1 MSEEPLDSVGAW
13 RAIILYGLNTAT
25 YKIALGQCLAAF
37 ARAGV
42 THVSMEMLATA
53 FFDAY
58 RDRLRSGKPQL
69 DHPNRL
75 TVMERVISQFDLGVL
90 SREAAI
96 AAVARDAFGDVV
108 PRFHTLSGLEL
119 PARFYHHTAQGL
131 VLTDSLFEVFGR
143 PDQETLQ
150 AELGS
155 RWDLLEAAFTM
166 KRQPSELAN
175 DIRRI
180 YLAAGYDR
188 TDITENRPVLNGYQQ
203 GRCFYCG
210 EAMHD
215 EAVVVDHVI
224 PRQVVQ
230 HDDIWNLV
238 LAHAFCNAQKSD
250 LLPGV
255 DYVEKLIERN
265 EHFIGSN
272 HPIRPKLVAQLGT
285 NPERRRR
292 HIERV
297 YGDARLVLGPA
308 YTWEGIRGYHAA
320 TDPFYRSIIR
330 KLKR

>member
-1 MSEEPLDSVGAW
+1 L
-13 RAIILYGLNTAT
+13 
-25 YKIALGQCLAAF
+25 
-37 ARAGV
+37 
-42 THVSMEMLATA
+42 
-53 FFDAY
+53 
-58 RDRLRSGKPQL
+58 
-69 DHPNRL
+69 
-75 TVMERVISQFDLGVL
+75 
-90 SREAAI
+90 
-96 AAVARDAFGDVV
+96 
-108 PRFHTLSGLEL
+108 
-119 PARFYHHTAQGL
+119 
-131 VLTDSLFEVFGR
+131 
-143 PDQETLQ
+143 
-150 AELGS
+150 
-155 RWDLLEAAFTM
+155 
-166 KRQPSELAN
+166 
-175 DIRRI
+175 
-180 YLAAGYDR
+180 
-188 TDITENRPVLNGYQQ
+188 
-203 GRCFYCG
+203 
-210 EAMHD
+210 
-215 EAVVVDHVI
+215 VDHVI